1 MDDDVTDITGDPG
14 TPDACYIA
22 EDSRTGAVA
31 ANDGGVKTWVWT
43 GNTGRGVRARQIL
56 MQQAGRAVHRHPVV
70 LADPTIGAGRISR
83 ARRPD
88 ITREEKCRWASM
100 TNCLTT
106 RRHLLEQRTNGR

>member
-83 ARRPD
+83 ARRNVGGL
-88 ITREEKCRWASM
+88 A
-100 TNCLTT
+100 
-106 RRHLLEQRTNGR
+106 